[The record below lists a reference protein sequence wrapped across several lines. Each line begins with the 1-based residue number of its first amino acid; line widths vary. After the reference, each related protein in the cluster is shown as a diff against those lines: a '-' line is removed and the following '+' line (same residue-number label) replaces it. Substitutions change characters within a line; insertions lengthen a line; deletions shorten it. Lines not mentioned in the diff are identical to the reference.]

1 MLIATYM
8 GDVMGA
14 SSTKEGEVKVAKALG
29 DDYSKHLNLMLGVT
43 ITQDPNTSD
52 ICISQA
58 SFFQHM
64 FQTFNL
70 HNLHPVSRLGDM
82 SNEFE
87 WVDVFYS

>member
-1 MLIATYM
+1 MLTATYM

-29 DDYSKHLNLMLGVT
+29 DDYSKHLNLMLGGI
-43 ITQDPNTSD
+43 ITQDPNT
-52 ICISQA
+52 SQA

-64 FQTFNL
+64 LQTFNL
-70 HNLHPVSRLGDM
+70 HNLNPILRLGDM

-87 WVDVFYS
+87 GVDVFYS